1 MGVERSTN
9 NQKPTI
15 GFIGAGTVGTALAVR
30 LFEQGYPVIAVA
42 SRSRSSADK
51 LAEKVNECKAYE
63 NKQAVADRCDL
74 VFVTTPDDDVLDV
87 VNELKWHGAQSVVH
101 CSGVDS
107 LDVLEKAK
115 TDGAQ
120 VGGFHP
126 LQTFASVTHAI
137 QNLPGSTF
145 ALEAEGPLLE
155 TLREMAESLQGKCV
169 TLGEGDKPLYHAAA
183 VIACNYM
190 VTLMKMAT
198 DLWQTFGVS
207 PEEATE
213 ALMPLVRG
221 TVNNIENVGLPDC
234 LTGPI
239 ARGDIGTITKHL
251 EIMEERVPEIASTY
265 RELALKTIPVAL
277 SKGKIDLARAE
288 ELRLLLTGSEKYSYT
303 EVWRQ

>member
-1 MGVERSTN
+1 MTPERSLN
-9 NQKPTI
+9 NRTPKI

-30 LFEQGYPVIAVA
+30 LAEKGYPVTAVA
-42 SRSRSSADK
+42 SRSKSSAEK
-51 LAEKVNECKAYE
+51 MAENVDGCEAHD
-63 NKQAVADRCDL
+63 NKQSVADSCDL
-74 VFVTTPDDDVLDV
+74 VFVTTPDDDVIDV
-87 VNELKWHGAQSVVH
+87 VDELKWHAGQSVVH

-107 LDVLEKAK
+107 LDVLQKAK

-145 ALEAEGPLLE
+145 AVEAESPLLE
-155 TLREMAESLQGKCV
+155 TLQEMVTSLEGKCV
-169 TLGEGDKPLYHAAA
+169 TLGTGDKPLYHAAA

-198 DLWQTFGVS
+198 DLWQAFGVS

-251 EIMEERVPEIASTY
+251 EVMDERAPEIASTY

-288 ELRLLLTGSEKYSYT
+288 ELRLLLTGSDKYSYT